1 MRYQAAPHSVI
12 QIILAM
18 TSEITA
24 REYLRAFCSASQAT
38 SSFTDRLQVAMVK
51 IANFGSVR
59 KTHAI
64 AKPVEAISQDDLA
77 FGSNWKSVNF
87 GGEGDL
93 VAHLQVDLALMGRC
107 ECMGLPRGCHEC
119 KGYTL
124 RPVKTIIETLEGN
137 KVKVSV
143 EIDEVEFDRNID
155 QAFRKIAQEVR
166 IPGFRQG
173 KAPRQLLEAQI
184 GSGAA
189 RSQAIQD
196 AVPEYLSQAVREHKI
211 DLIATPSIEVTKGE
225 VEGVVGF
232 DATCEVRPVITV
244 SGYKGLRVE
253 LPSIEVKDSEVD
265 DAVRSEQSRHGK
277 LQDVDRAIAKGDH
290 VSLDLS
296 GVRDGAPVPGLNVE
310 DWAYEVGKAWVSPSF
325 DDKLIGKKVGDKVE
339 YTEAPN
345 GTTQDAEMT
354 VVVKKVQEMVLEEL
368 NDEWVSSHVAEFDTV
383 DAWKSALRKRLED
396 MKLNQARG
404 VFVDRTTTALAE
416 LVEVDSP
423 EAMIN
428 SDLQSRVRSTV
439 EQFQAQG
446 IALEQWLSATG
457 QSTETFIESL
467 RGESVKAVKIDLA
480 LRAVALAEGFESD
493 ADDLEA
499 ELSRIATQ
507 AGRKLAQVRRL
518 YEQNDAI
525 AELEAQIRKS
535 KAVDWLLR
543 NSTLVD
549 ADGNAI
555 SADTLFGEEDGE

>member
-1 MRYQAAPHSVI
+1 M
-12 QIILAM
+12 
-18 TSEITA
+18 
-24 REYLRAFCSASQAT
+24 
-38 SSFTDRLQVAMVK
+38 
-51 IANFGSVR
+51 
-59 KTHAI
+59 
-64 AKPVEAISQDDLA
+64 
-77 FGSNWKSVNF
+77 KS
-87 GGEGDL
+87 
-93 VAHLQVDLALMGRC
+93 
-107 ECMGLPRGCHEC
+107 
-119 KGYTL
+119 
-124 RPVKTIIETLEGN
+124 IIETLEGN
-137 KVKVSV
+137 KVKLSV

-155 QAFRKIAQEVR
+155 KAFRKIANEIR

-173 KAPRQLLEAQI
+173 KAPRQLLQAQI
-184 GSGAA
+184 GLGAA

-196 AVPEYLSQAVREHKI
+196 SIPEYLAQAVREHDV
-211 DLIATPSIEVTKGE
+211 DLIATPQIEVTKGE
-225 VEGVVGF
+225 EEGILGF
-232 DATCEVRPVITV
+232 DATCEVRPIVTV
-244 SGYKGLRVE
+244 PGYNGLRIE
-253 LPSIEVKDSEVD
+253 LPALLVKEEDVEDAMKSE
-265 DAVRSEQSRHGK
+265 RSRHGVLK
-277 LQDVDRAIAKGDH
+277 DVDRAIAKGDH

-296 GVRDGAPVPGLNVE
+296 GTREGTPVPGLNVE
-310 DWAYEVGKAWVSPSF
+310 DWAYEVGKGWVSASF
-325 DDKLIGKKVGDKVE
+325 DEKLTGEKLGSTIS
-339 YTEAPN
+339 YSEAPN
-345 GTTQDAEMT
+345 GTTDIAEMT

-428 SDLQSRVRSTV
+428 SDLQSRVRGTV

-457 QSTETFIESL
+457 QSTEAFIESL

-507 AGRKLAQVRRL
+507 AGRKLAQVRKL

-549 ADGNAI
+549 ADGNSI
-555 SADTLFGEEDGE
+555 SADILFGEEDGE

>member
-1 MRYQAAPHSVI
+1 MRYQAALHSANR
-12 QIILAM
+12 IILAM

-24 REYLRAFCSASQAT
+24 RENLCALCGASQTT
-38 SSFTDRLQVAMVK
+38 SSFANRLQVAMVEV
-51 IANFGSVR
+51 ANFGAIC
-59 KTHAI
+59 KTHSI
-64 AKPVEAISQDDLA
+64 AKPVKAVSQNDLA
-77 FGSNWKSVNF
+77 LRANGPSINF
-87 GGEGDL
+87 GGEGDR

-155 QAFRKIAQEVR
+155 QAFRKIAKEVR

-184 GSGAA
+184 GTGAA

-253 LPSIEVKDSEVD
+253 LPSIDVKDSEVE
-265 DAVRSEQSRHGK
+265 DAMNSERARHGTLK
-277 LQDVDRAIAKGDH
+277 DVDRVIAKGDH

-296 GVRDGAPVPGLNVE
+296 GSREGNPVPGLNVE

-325 DDKLIGKKVGDKVE
+325 DDKLIGKKAGDTIE
-339 YTEAPN
+339 FTEAPN
-345 GTTQDAEMT
+345 GTTDDADMK
-354 VVVKKVQEMVLEEL
+354 VVVKKVQEMVLEDL
-368 NDEWVSSHVAEFDTV
+368 TDEWVSSHVAEFDSV
-383 DAWKSALRKRLED
+383 DAWKTSLRSRLED
-396 MKLNQARG
+396 MKLNQARS
-404 VFVDRTTTALAE
+404 VFVDRTTSALAE

-428 SDLQSRVRSTV
+428 SDLQSRVRGTV
-439 EQFQAQG
+439 E
-446 IALEQWLSATG
+446 
-457 QSTETFIESL
+457 
-467 RGESVKAVKIDLA
+467 
-480 LRAVALAEGFESD
+480 
-493 ADDLEA
+493 
-499 ELSRIATQ
+499 
-507 AGRKLAQVRRL
+507 
-518 YEQNDAI
+518 
-525 AELEAQIRKS
+525 
-535 KAVDWLLR
+535 
-543 NSTLVD
+543 
-549 ADGNAI
+549 
-555 SADTLFGEEDGE
+555 

>member
-1 MRYQAAPHSVI
+1 
-12 QIILAM
+12 
-18 TSEITA
+18 
-24 REYLRAFCSASQAT
+24 
-38 SSFTDRLQVAMVK
+38 
-51 IANFGSVR
+51 
-59 KTHAI
+59 
-64 AKPVEAISQDDLA
+64 
-77 FGSNWKSVNF
+77 
-87 GGEGDL
+87 
-93 VAHLQVDLALMGRC
+93 
-107 ECMGLPRGCHEC
+107 
-119 KGYTL
+119 
-124 RPVKTIIETLEGN
+124 
-137 KVKVSV
+137 
-143 EIDEVEFDRNID
+143 
-155 QAFRKIAQEVR
+155 
-166 IPGFRQG
+166 
-173 KAPRQLLEAQI
+173 
-184 GSGAA
+184 
-189 RSQAIQD
+189 
-196 AVPEYLSQAVREHKI
+196 VREG
-211 DLIATPSIEVTKGE
+211 S
-225 VEGVVGF
+225 
-232 DATCEVRPVITV
+232 
-244 SGYKGLRVE
+244 
-253 LPSIEVKDSEVD
+253 
-265 DAVRSEQSRHGK
+265 
-277 LQDVDRAIAKGDH
+277 
-290 VSLDLS
+290 
-296 GVRDGAPVPGLNVE
+296 PVPGLNVE

-345 GTTQDAEMT
+345 GTTEEAEMT
-354 VVVKKVQEMVLEEL
+354 VVVKKVQEMVLEDL
-368 NDEWVSSHVAEFDTV
+368 TDEWVSSHVAEFDTV

-428 SDLQSRVRSTV
+428 SDLQSRVRGTV

-457 QSTETFIESL
+457 QSTEAFIESL

-480 LRAVALAEGFESD
+480 LRAVALAEAFEAD

-507 AGRKLAQVRRL
+507 AGRKLAQVRKL

-549 ADGNAI
+549 VDGNAI